1 MKKEFTFERVN
12 GNTIKPA
19 VLISPDYMFEGFPD
33 NCNGI
38 ITIEDV
44 DSIKFFQHKYY
55 RGELL
60 EFCSLNSGLTK
71 EECHEYFKSQF
82 LCFRLAEGEKIT
94 SKYARRAKIYVR
106 EIEKDGE
113 IYEQIYKYIPSM
125 GDLSYKDA
133 ADFIQKV
140 ELLAVEMWQYSTN
153 SGLRDKAQI

>member
-1 MKKEFTFERVN
+1 MKKEITFERVN
-12 GNTIKPA
+12 GKSKLGINPSDFYKG
-19 VLISPDYMFEGFPD
+19 LPD

-38 ITIEDV
+38 ITIEDIDNV
-44 DSIKFFQHKYY
+44 KYFQHKYY

-60 EFCSLNSGLTK
+60 EYCSLNSGMTK
-71 EECHEYFKSQF
+71 EECHEYFKSQY
-82 LCFRLAEGEKIT
+82 LCFRLADGEKIP

-113 IYEQIYKYIPSM
+113 IYEQSILYSRWRPIV
-125 GDLSYKDA
+125 KDA

-153 SGLRDKAQI
+153 SGLREKAQI

>member
-1 MKKEFTFERVN
+1 MKKEITFERVN
-12 GNTIKPA
+12 GKSKLGITPGDFYK
-19 VLISPDYMFEGFPD
+19 GFPD

-38 ITIEDV
+38 ITIEDIDNV
-44 DSIKFFQHKYY
+44 KFFQHKYY

-60 EFCSLNSGLTK
+60 EFCSLNSGWTK

-82 LCFRLAEGEKIT
+82 LCFRLAEGEKIP

-113 IYEQIYKYIPSM
+113 IIDQAYKYIPSM

-140 ELLAVEMWQYSTN
+140 ELLAVEMWQYSTS
-153 SGLRDKAQI
+153 SGLREKAQI